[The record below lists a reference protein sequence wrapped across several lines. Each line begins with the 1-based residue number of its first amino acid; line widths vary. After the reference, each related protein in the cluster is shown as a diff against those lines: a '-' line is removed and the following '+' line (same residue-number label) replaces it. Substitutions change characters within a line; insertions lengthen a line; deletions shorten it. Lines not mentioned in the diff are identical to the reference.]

1 MNAISLL
8 PKGKPVFP
16 EYELALKEPDGLLAA
31 GGLLNVEWLKE
42 AYTKGIFPWFNSD
55 EQEILWWCP
64 SERAI
69 LYPGE
74 MHVSRSLKKVL
85 KRDLFHVAYDHNF
98 KEVLENCSLRND
110 SSEGTWIT
118 ESMKNAY
125 NEMHKAGFAHSVEV
139 TLEGELVGGVYGV
152 ALGSMFFGES
162 MFSRVNNASK
172 VALYYL
178 QQKLYEWSFTLI
190 DCQIM
195 NPHLQSLGAIAIT
208 RAEFIDLLESN
219 NKKQTKAGS
228 WAITI

>member
-1 MNAISLL
+1 M
-8 PKGKPVFP
+8 
-16 EYELALKEPDGLLAA
+16 
-31 GGLLNVEWLKE
+31 LNVEWLKE

-55 EQEILWWCP
+55 DQEILWWCP

-74 MHVSRSLKKVL
+74 MHVSRSLRKVL
-85 KRDLFHVAYDHNF
+85 KRDLFHIAYDHNF
-98 KEVLENCSLRND
+98 KGVLENCSQRND
-110 SSEGTWIT
+110 RSEGTWIT

-125 NEMHKAGFAHSVEV
+125 NEMHKAGLAHSVEV

-152 ALGSMFFGES
+152 SLGSMFFGES

-208 RAEFIDLLESN
+208 RAEFIDLLKSN

-228 WAITI
+228 WANTI